1 MEMVN
6 KNYYNDKIRAID
18 AKFEAQKIAF
28 SPMTF
33 QAIRALIELGLLQ
46 KISDAGDNGISIK
59 ELAAD
64 SGISEYGVGVLVEMA
79 LGMGVVKINSMSDE
93 EADGKSGLGKL
104 VLGKIGWFLL
114 EDDLTKVNFNF
125 TNDICYKGAFNLIDS
140 IKNGKPEG
148 LKVFGDKWTT
158 VYEALSTLP
167 DREKKSWF
175 EFDHFYSDVAFPE
188 ALPIVYAKKPKNLF
202 DIGGNTAKWAI
213 ASCKYDSDVHVTIV
227 DLPGQT
233 AVAEKNVK
241 DAGFEGRVSFVSG
254 NVLDTETKL
263 PEGANAV
270 WMSQFL
276 DCFSLHQITKILTKI
291 HNSVDENCDIFVMEP
306 LWDMQKFEGESYAL
320 QATSLYFTCI
330 ANGNSKMYRYGELV
344 EAIEKAGFRLVTAH
358 HNLGSNFYSIL
369 NFRKLKVENY
379 KLRISASSSAFGKQI
394 FNFPFS
400 VFNLYA

>member
-1 MEMVN
+1 MKMEN
-6 KNYYNDKIRAID
+6 KSYYSDKIRAID
-18 AKFEAQKIAF
+18 AKFEAQRIAF

-46 KISDAGDNGISIK
+46 KISDSGDEGITIK
-59 ELAAD
+59 ELAQA
-64 SGISEYGVGVLVEMA
+64 SGISEYGVGVLCEMA
-79 LGMGVVKINSMSDE
+79 LGMGVLKINPEATDDE
-93 EADGKSGLGKL
+93 SKSGLGKL
-104 VLGKIGWFLL
+104 VLGKVGWFLL

-140 IKNGKPEG
+140 IKKGKPEG

-167 DREKKSWF
+167 EREKKSWF

-188 ALPIVYAKKPKNLF
+188 ALPIVYAKKPKHLF
-202 DIGGNTAKWAI
+202 DIGGNTGKWAI
-213 ASCKYDSDVHVTIV
+213 ASCKYDKDVHVSIV

-233 AVAEKNVK
+233 AVAEKNAK
-241 DAGFEGRVSFVSG
+241 DAGFADRISFVSG
-254 NVLDTETKL
+254 NVLDVNTKL
-263 PEGANAV
+263 PAGADAV

-291 HNSVDENCDIFVMEP
+291 YNSVDENCDVFVMEP

-369 NFRKLKVENY
+369 NFRKLKVE
-379 KLRISASSSAFGKQI
+379 S
-394 FNFPFS
+394 
-400 VFNLYA
+400 

>member
-1 MEMVN
+1 MEMSN
-6 KNYYNDKIRAID
+6 KSYYEDKVRAFD
-18 AKFEAQKIAF
+18 AKIQAQKIAF

-33 QAIRALIELGLLQ
+33 QAVRAMIELGLL
-46 KISDAGDNGISIK
+46 KMISDSGEDGITIK
-59 ELAAD
+59 ELSAA
-64 SGISEYGVGVLVEMA
+64 SGISEYGVAVLVEMA
-79 LGMGVVKINSMSDE
+79 LGMGIIKINSMSDE

-104 VLGKIGWFLL
+104 CLGKIGWFLL
-114 EDDLTKVNFNF
+114 EDECTRVNFNF

-140 IKNGKPEG
+140 IKSGKPEG
-148 LKVFGDKWTT
+148 LKVFGEKWTT
-158 VYEALSTLP
+158 VYEALSSLP
-167 DREKKSWF
+167 EREKKSWF

-188 ALPIVYAKKPKNLF
+188 ALPIVYKNKPKNLY

-213 ASCKYDSDVHVTIV
+213 ASCQYDSDVHVTIV

-241 DAGFEGRVSFVSG
+241 EAGFEGRVSFVSG
-254 NVLDTETKL
+254 NVLDTDTIL
-263 PEGANAV
+263 PSGADAV

-276 DCFSLHQITKILTKI
+276 DCFSLQQITKILTKI
-291 HNSVDENCDIFVMEP
+291 YNSVDENCDIFVMEP

-369 NFRKLKVENY
+369 NFRKK
-379 KLRISASSSAFGKQI
+379 
-394 FNFPFS
+394 
-400 VFNLYA
+400 